1 MTQRRYLYDIS
12 PVAWEHPLDR
22 AALAAVKQLPVV
34 NDIVR
39 SFIGSTTE
47 RSLRSIALAS
57 SVRANERQFPR
68 VHRLL
73 VEAANVLDV
82 KELPEI
88 YVSQNPFLNAGAMG
102 VEHPFITLNSSMLS
116 VLSDDELLAVIGHEL
131 GHVAS
136 GHGLYKTL
144 LWMLV
149 NLASGVIQFPLG
161 QAALLAIVTALRE
174 WDRKSE
180 LSADRAGL
188 LAVQNV
194 NPSLTLL
201 MKLAGGSDTGEMNL
215 SELFTQAEDYEKGR
229 DILDSVYKILNSIG
243 SSHPFP
249 IVRLKEINL
258 WHADGG
264 YGGIMA
270 GNYKKRGQ
278 EDPFDFGKDAEK
290 VKAAYE
296 EEMKRSQDPLFATMS
311 RVSDTLKQAGEQA
324 GKQAEEFFRNL
335 FREGR

>member
-73 VEAANVLDV
+73 VEASNVLDV

-149 NLASGVIQFPLG
+149 NIASGVIQFPLG
-161 QAALLAIVTALRE
+161 QAALMALVTALRE

-188 LAVQNV
+188 LTVQNV

-215 SELFTQAEDYEKGR
+215 SELFVQAEDYEKGR

-258 WHADGG
+258 WHSDGG
-264 YGGIMA
+264 YTAIMA
-270 GNYKKRGQ
+270 GTYKKRGQ
-278 EDPFDFGKDAEK
+278 EDPFDFGKDSEK

-296 EEMKRSQDPLFATMS
+296 EEMRRSQDPLFATMS
-311 RVSDTLKQAGEQA
+311 RVGDTLKQAGEQA